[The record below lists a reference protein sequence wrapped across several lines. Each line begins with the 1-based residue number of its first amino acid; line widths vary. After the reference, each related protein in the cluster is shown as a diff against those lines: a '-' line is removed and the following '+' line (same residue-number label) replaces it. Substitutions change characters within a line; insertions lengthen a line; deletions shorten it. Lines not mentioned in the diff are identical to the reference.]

1 MTVSPFDAIRL
12 SYKHDNMTSN
22 IGGGEMRRNAD
33 ILGWRAKV
41 GVLVPATNT
50 VCQPEC
56 EAMRPAGVTNH
67 VARMQPSDRGKDLES
82 YRASLA
88 RGPEHV
94 KAAMVD
100 LMRCE
105 PDILLLGHSIDT
117 FRGGMKGAEAMKRDL
132 ETACAGVPMILP
144 SHAFAAGLKAMGA
157 GRRIA
162 ALTPYFPP
170 GDEQVVEFFQSAGYE
185 IVKLIGL
192 KCQGPLAIASTPV
205 ADVVEA
211 LKALAREDVDLI
223 IQPGTNLPTGSM
235 AAEAERWIGKP
246 LLACNAVTYWHTL
259 RTLGIA
265 DRMDGFGPLLSRH

>member
-1 MTVSPFDAIRL
+1 
-12 SYKHDNMTSN
+12 
-22 IGGGEMRRNAD
+22 MRRSAD
-33 ILGWRAKV
+33 GLGWRAKV

-50 VCQPEC
+50 ICQPEC
-56 EAMRPAGVTNH
+56 EAMRPHGVTNH
-67 VARMQPSDRGKDLES
+67 VARMQPSNRGTDLDS

-117 FRGGMKGAEAMKRDL
+117 FRGGMKGAEAMKADL
-132 ETACAGVPMILP
+132 ETASGGVPMILP
-144 SHAFAAGLKAMGA
+144 SHAFAAALKAVGA

-170 GDEQVVEFFQSAGYE
+170 GDEQVVEFFESCGYE

-192 KCQGPLAIASTPV
+192 KCQGPLAIAATPQAEV
-205 ADVVEA
+205 IAA
-211 LKALAREDVDLI
+211 LKVLAAEDVDLI
-223 IQPGTNLPTGSM
+223 IQPGTNLPTG
-235 AAEAERWIGKP
+235 ALGAEAERWIGKRV
-246 LLACNAVTYWHTL
+246 LACNTVSYWHTL
-259 RTLGIA
+259 RTLGID
-265 DRMDGFGPLLSRH
+265 DRMEGFGPLLSEH